1 MHDYERKAL
10 KHVFLDNG
18 AAGSLIREDFA
29 ALMGIP
35 GTNEM
40 VDFGTFHRQNPLL
53 PSRTVD
59 FEVFMPHDYFVMF
72 AVTADSTPVL
82 KI

>member
-1 MHDYERKAL
+1 
-10 KHVFLDNG
+10 
-18 AAGSLIREDFA
+18 
-29 ALMGIP
+29 MGIP